1 MSTGLITMEEKVE
14 AVLALKFPEN
24 LQEIEYGLG
33 FFGFA
38 ANLSIISPVSVALR
52 RSLKQLGLAG

>member
-1 MSTGLITMEEKVE
+1 MEEKVE

-33 FFGFA
+33 FFGYCRKFVDHFA
-38 ANLSIISPVSVALR
+38 GISRPHAE
-52 RSLKQLGLAG
+52 A

>member
-1 MSTGLITMEEKVE
+1 MEEKVE